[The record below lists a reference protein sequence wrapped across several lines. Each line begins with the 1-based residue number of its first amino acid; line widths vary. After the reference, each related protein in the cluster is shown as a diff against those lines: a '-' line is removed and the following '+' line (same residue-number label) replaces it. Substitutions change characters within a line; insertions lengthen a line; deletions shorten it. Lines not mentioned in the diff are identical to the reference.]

1 MNKKSLIMKLAAV
14 VVAYRPD
21 ENFLRN
27 IKSYIDNIEFL
38 IIWENSPLP
47 EKENYLKALSEYA
60 DKILFMGT
68 GKNVGLG
75 KAYNE
80 AIKYVKEL
88 DYTHIMTMDQD
99 SYFVNFKGYRTNIEN
114 ETDETIGMLVPMVN
128 LDGVYEYEPV
138 EAKLGMQSGAV
149 FPLKI
154 LDEIGLFRED
164 FFIGGIDHEITFR
177 VRKYGY
183 NLMRYSNCNMIHAVG
198 SGRVV
203 SIFNRQIE
211 LIENSPLRRF
221 YTIRNECILFR
232 EYPEEMKKDRFFFP
246 KLQIKEALKIIL
258 WEKEK
263 VAKISAM
270 LKGTFY
276 GLFSINKPYKNE

>member
-1 MNKKSLIMKLAAV
+1 MKLLAV
-14 VVAYRPD
+14 VVAYNPD

-27 IKSYIDNIEFL
+27 IKSYLEDVNFL

-47 EKENYLKALSEYA
+47 EKENYQKELSDDA
-60 DKILFMGT
+60 DKIRFMGT

-75 KAYNE
+75 KAYND
-80 AIKYVKEL
+80 AVGYAKEH

-99 SYFVNFKGYRTNIEN
+99 SYFINFKGYRANIEK
-114 ETDETIGMLVPMVN
+114 ETDETIGMLLPMVN
-128 LDGVYEYEPV
+128 LDGVYEYEPL

-149 FPLKI
+149 FPLRI
-154 LDEIGLFRED
+154 LDKIGLFRED

-198 SGRVV
+198 SGRIV
-203 SIFNRQIE
+203 SIFNRQFE

-232 EYPEEMKKDRFFFP
+232 EYPEEMKKNRFFFL

-263 VAKISAM
+263 TAKIAAM

-276 GLFSINKPYKNE
+276 GLFSIDKPYKKE